1 MAPLERLKILQ
12 QVRERRDDDDDD
24 DDDAGFSTRRGAR
37 ARRGTDGARASA
49 R

>member
-1 MAPLERLKILQ
+1 VAPLERLKILQ
-12 QVRERRDDDDDD
+12 QVRERRDDDDD